1 MSRQAR
7 SVSLGKQREL
17 PEREKDLDDTEVAPP
32 SVTMEG
38 SNRDEAD
45 CDRKKDLMAKCLGLL
60 MRGWAQQP
68 LPLIT
73 KVVSHCLSSQ

>member
-32 SVTMEG
+32 SAAMA

-45 CDRKKDLMAKCLGLL
+45 CDRKKDLMAKCLALL
-60 MRGWAQQP
+60 MRGWAQKP

-73 KVVSHCLSSQ
+73 KVLDHFLSL

>member
-1 MSRQAR
+1 MSSKAR
-7 SVSLGKQREL
+7 SVGLGKQREL

-32 SVTMEG
+32 SVATER

-45 CDRKKDLMAKCLGLL
+45 CDRKKDLMAKCLALL

-73 KVVSHCLSSQ
+73 KVLTHFLSL